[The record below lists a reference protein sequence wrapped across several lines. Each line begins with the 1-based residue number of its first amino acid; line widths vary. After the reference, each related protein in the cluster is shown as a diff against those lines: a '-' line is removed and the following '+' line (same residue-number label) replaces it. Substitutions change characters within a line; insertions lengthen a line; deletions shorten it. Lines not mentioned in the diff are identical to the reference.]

1 MKEKSKIKAEDILM
15 QDGEPSDV
23 LYGKNADESED
34 EVRERQLARRIYYY
48 LINHSKTSLPNDE
61 KSVLKSQIVDSV
73 NQYRRSRRVRVW
85 SAVAAIL
92 IIGFVG
98 VLWYSQVHETPAV
111 VKFAENTSVALPVGD
126 TRLILQN
133 GQEIRI
139 DKKQSK
145 IQYGQN
151 GKDISIDAS
160 QKVKQS
166 LESKKIVYNTVVV
179 PYGKRT
185 EITLSDGT
193 NVWLNS
199 GTRLVYPA
207 VFAKNKREVYIDGE
221 AVFEVKHSDVKPFLV
236 NSRDFTVRVMGTV
249 FNVSAYSDDQYSS
262 AVLERGKIELS
273 YKGNSL
279 LHKEKTQLSPGDM
292 AIYNPGKK
300 EISEKRVNPADY
312 LSWRMGY
319 YVFRSERLDN
329 ILKKLAR
336 YYDVEIKLQNTELGE
351 QTFSGSLDLKKTPED
366 VLKVIQKTTS
376 LTFSCTKDE
385 IIIN

>member
-23 LYGKNADESED
+23 LYGKNADESEED
-34 EVRERQLARRIYYY
+34 VRERQLARRIYHY
-48 LINHSKTSLPNDE
+48 LVSHSKTSLPNDE
-61 KSVLKSQIVDSV
+61 KTVLKSQIVDSV
-73 NQYRRSRRVRVW
+73 NRYRRSRRVRVW
-85 SAVAAIL
+85 SAVAAVL
-92 IIGFVG
+92 IIGFGG
-98 VLWYSQVHETPAV
+98 VLWYNQGNETPAV
-111 VKFAENTSVALPVGD
+111 VKFAENTSVTRPVGD

-160 QKVKQS
+160 QNVKQS

-207 VFAKNKREVYIDGE
+207 VFAENKREVYIDGE

-273 YKGNSL
+273 YKGSSI
-279 LHKEKTQLSPGDM
+279 LHKEKAQLAPGDM
-292 AIYNPGKK
+292 AIYDPSKK

-336 YYDVEIKLQNTELGE
+336 YYDVKIMLQNTELGE

-366 VLKVIQKTTS
+366 VLKVIQKTTPI
-376 LTFSCTKDE
+376 TFSCTKDQ

>member
-111 VKFAENTSVALPVGD
+111 VKFAENTSVARPVGD

-292 AIYNPGKK
+292 AIYNPSKK